1 MNHLDDILPD
11 LLLCTLPAA
20 EQRAAEQHLAT
31 CERCRAEASRLSATL
46 EGLDTLTVPEDP
58 PPGVLD
64 RILHEMEGPGRF
76 QRFGKEIAAFFDV
89 PEEQAQRLLMS
100 LDTPEAWVPGPTRGI
115 RLLPVETGPAKAG
128 MLAAFVRM
136 QPGARFP
143 QHTHLGREWNFLLEG
158 GIRENS
164 GREFWPGEVL
174 EREEGSAHSFTAL
187 EGPDCTAATLLEGV
201 ASFDEELGEPG
212 GS

>member
-11 LLLCTLPAA
+11 LLLCTLPADA
-20 EQRAAEQHLAT
+20 QRAAEQHLAT
-31 CERCRAEASRLSATL
+31 CERCRAEAQRLSATI

-58 PPGVLD
+58 PRDVLD
-64 RILHEMEGPGRF
+64 RILQQMEGPGRF
-76 QRFGKEIAAFFDV
+76 RRFEKEIAAFFDV
-89 PEEQAQRLLMS
+89 PEAQAQRLLMS
-100 LDTPEAWVPGPTRGI
+100 LDTPSAWVPGPSRGI
-115 RLLPVETGPAKAG
+115 RMLPVEAGPAKTG

-143 QHTHLGREWNFLLEG
+143 LHTHSGREWNFLLEG
-158 GIRENS
+158 GIRESS

-187 EGPDCTAATLLEGV
+187 QGPPCVAATLLEGV
-201 ASFDEELGEPG
+201 ASFDEELGKPE
-212 GS
+212 